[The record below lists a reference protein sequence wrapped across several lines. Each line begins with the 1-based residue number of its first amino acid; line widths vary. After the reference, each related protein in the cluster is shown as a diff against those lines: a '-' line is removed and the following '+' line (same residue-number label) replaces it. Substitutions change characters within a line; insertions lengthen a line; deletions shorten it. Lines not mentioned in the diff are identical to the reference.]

1 MAEFAVTR
9 FRRWT
14 KVKQG
19 WASSHSIPVTSL
31 CQHPEQIGWGVE
43 REPNKVQRQ
52 PRETWKV
59 IQVRL
64 QRKEEALSV
73 SASQTT
79 PPPSVL
85 KVLATTLTPG
95 PLFQLRPEEPH
106 SDPLPGSI
114 APMSHNP
121 V

>member
-1 MAEFAVTR
+1 MDKGEAGLGIQPLDTSDLSAPASRTDWVGRGEGA
-9 FRRWT
+9 
-14 KVKQG
+14 KQ
-19 WASSHSIPVTSL
+19 S
-31 CQHPEQIGWGVE
+31 PEAAHE
-43 REPNKVQRQ
+43 T
-52 PRETWKV
+52 TWKV

>member
-1 MAEFAVTR
+1 M
-9 FRRWT
+9 
-14 KVKQG
+14 KKG
-19 WASSHSIPVTSL
+19 WASSHSIPVTSASIQNRL
-31 CQHPEQIGWGVE
+31 GGAWRGSQSPEAGA
-43 REPNKVQRQ
+43 
-52 PRETWKV
+52 RETWKV
-59 IQVRL
+59 TQVRL

-106 SDPLPGSI
+106 SDPLPGST
-114 APMSHNP
+114 APMSHNS